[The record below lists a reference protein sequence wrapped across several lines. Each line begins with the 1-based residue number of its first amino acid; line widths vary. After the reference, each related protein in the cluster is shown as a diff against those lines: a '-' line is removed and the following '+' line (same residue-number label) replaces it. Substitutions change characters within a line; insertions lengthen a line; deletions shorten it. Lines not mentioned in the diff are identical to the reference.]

1 MELWGWQHSR
11 VEDVA
16 AGPGPSERTGDP
28 ATKNQNQLHL
38 LIGPTPAV
46 LGRGDTKEPPSDE
59 ERWREGPMWGTTS
72 LRSLRFYKMRKSMWG
87 LPAVQAWLARCPG
100 ARGVTSDPHPGEG
113 HWAEAE
119 VGRAG
124 AEAPSHAHGHPW
136 GVLQRKERRAGA
148 GSVLV

>member
-38 LIGPTPAV
+38 LIGPTPVV

-59 ERWREGPMWGTTS
+59 EV
-72 LRSLRFYKMRKSMWG
+72 
-87 LPAVQAWLARCPG
+87 A
-100 ARGVTSDPHPGEG
+100 
-113 HWAEAE
+113 
-119 VGRAG
+119 GRAHVG
-124 AEAPSHAHGHPW
+124 NNVSE
-136 GVLQRKERRAGA
+136 VLAF
-148 GSVLV
+148 L